1 MTSIDSTPEAADSL
15 LVESSA
21 FPPVLRVQLV
31 KEDARSYIEREE
43 VKGHFEAAAILRRYL
58 QHEDREHFVAM
69 MLDVKNRVIGI
80 HTVSIGNLNSAL
92 VAPREVFKAAILS
105 NAMSVV
111 LGHNHPSGD
120 PTPSPEDLEITERLR
135 KAGEILGIEV
145 LDHVIIGEGEMHTS
159 LRSLGKC

>member
-1 MTSIDSTPEAADSL
+1 MTLLDSSKSLNPL
-15 LVESSA
+15 LVEGSE

-31 KEDARSYIEREE
+31 REDPRCYADRDE

-58 QHEDREHFVAM
+58 QDEDREHFVAM

-80 HTVSIGNLNSAL
+80 HTASIGILNSAL
-92 VAPREVFKAAILS
+92 VSPREVFKAAILS

-120 PTPSPEDLEITERLR
+120 PTPSPEDFEITERLK
-135 KAGEILGIEV
+135 KAGEIIGIEV
-145 LDHVIIGEGEMHTS
+145 LDHIIIGEGEMHCS

>member
-1 MTSIDSTPEAADSL
+1 MTLFDLIPEIPEPL
-15 LVESSA
+15 LVESPV
-21 FPPVLRVQLV
+21 FPPVLRVQLL
-31 KEDARSYIEREE
+31 KEDANSYTDREE

-80 HTVSIGNLNSAL
+80 HTVSIGILNAAL
-92 VAPREVFKAAILS
+92 VTPREVFKAAILS

-120 PTPSPEDLEITERLR
+120 PTPSPEDLEITERLK

-145 LDHVIIGEGEMHTS
+145 LDHVIIGEGEMHCS